1 MHPILFELGPLK
13 LSFYGLMLAISFFL
27 GMQIAERGGRR
38 EGIPPRR
45 IEHLSW
51 WIIVSAVLG
60 ARFLYTFVE
69 HGSHYLRS
77 PWKFFA
83 FQEGG
88 LSFFGGLF
96 AAIGVSILYC
106 RRHRLPFWKVADIY
120 APTIAL
126 GLSLTKIGC
135 FMAGCCYGR
144 VCDLPWGIAFNNPAS
159 LADPRGVPLHPTQ
172 LYESLANL
180 GIFLLLLLFRRY
192 RRFQG
197 EIFLLFLIVY
207 GIARSYLETF
217 RGSPGHLAGLTTAQF
232 LSIPMVLLAVVWWVL
247 RFKRGADHS

>member
-1 MHPILFELGPLK
+1 MHPILFEIGPLK

-27 GMQIAERGGRR
+27 GMHIAERGGRK
-38 EGIPPRR
+38 EGIPAKR
-45 IEHLSW
+45 IERLSR
-51 WIIVSAVLG
+51 WIIGSAVLG

-69 HGSHYLRS
+69 HWSYYIRL

-83 FQEGG
+83 FQEVG

-96 AAIGVSILYC
+96 AAIGVSIAYC

-120 APTIAL
+120 TPTIAL
-126 GLSLTKIGC
+126 GLAITKIGC
-135 FMAGCCYGR
+135 FMAGCCFGR
-144 VCDLPWGIAFNNPAS
+144 TCDLPWGVAFTNPAS
-159 LADPRGVPLHPTQ
+159 LADPKGVPLHPTQ
-172 LYESLANL
+172 IYESLANL
-180 GIFLLLLLFRRY
+180 GIFLLLIVFRRF

-207 GIARSYLETF
+207 GVVRSYLETF

-232 LSIPMVLLAVVWWVL
+232 LSVPMVLLAIVWWVL
-247 RFKRGADHS
+247 RFKQGANHS